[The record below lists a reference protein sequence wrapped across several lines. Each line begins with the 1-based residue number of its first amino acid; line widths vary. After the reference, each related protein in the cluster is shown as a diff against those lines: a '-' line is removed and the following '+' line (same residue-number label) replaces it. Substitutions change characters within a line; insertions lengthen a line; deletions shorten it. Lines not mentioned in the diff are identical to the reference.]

1 MPLTL
6 IVLVAYVL
14 SIAFEGPLR
23 TVLSLA
29 RVEMLLYVRDLAA
42 FCTIAYYARPSS
54 WTDKTAVNL
63 TSIAVYALACHSVL
77 GLWLG
82 HPLGPALFAIKLF
95 LALLFGLCVAQHIH
109 KYEKLMLTLLTFI
122 FVSSTMGVF
131 INKALGTF
139 PWEGDGFD
147 TVFGTVKTTNVW
159 WSGGERRL
167 PGFSRASFTVASI
180 MGISGV
186 FLSAYSKSTLT
197 RITLFAIGMPA
208 IYLTTSKGIMISY
221 MIVSAW
227 TLLPQGQFKSQL
239 GKIGFWFFVLLGVA
253 LPLLAALL
261 NLTPNII
268 RTAPANLSS
277 FADRFSTTWPEAL
290 LGLDHWHLWIT
301 GQGVGGV
308 SGALRYGSEAWM
320 YNPIDNLFLYCFMNF
335 GILGAIYYGFF
346 AYRTSKLHLSDSK
359 LHRAFFAS
367 GFLIF
372 SYGVT
377 AHMLE
382 DAFISITL
390 GMLIALYPKQSTA
403 EPS

>member
-1 MPLTL
+1 MPLTM
-6 IVLVAYVL
+6 IVLVAYML

-23 TVLSLA
+23 TTLSLA
-29 RVEMLLYVRDLAA
+29 HIEMLLYTRDLAA
-42 FCTIAYYARPSS
+42 FCTIAYYVRPSA
-54 WTDKTAVNL
+54 WADKTAVNL

-82 HPLGPALFAIKLF
+82 HPLGPVLFAIKLF
-95 LALLFGLCVAQHIH
+95 LAFLFGLCVAQHIH
-109 KYEKLMLTLLTFI
+109 KHEKLLLILLTMIFI
-122 FVSSTMGVF
+122 SSALGVF
-131 INKALGTF
+131 LNKALGTF

-159 WSGGERRL
+159 WSGGDRRL

-180 MGISGV
+180 LGISGV
-186 FLSAYSKSTLT
+186 FLSAYSKSTLV
-197 RITLFAIGMPA
+197 RMTLFAIGMPA

-221 MIVSAW
+221 MLVSAW
-227 TLLPQGQFKSQL
+227 TMLPHSLFKTKSGQFGL
-239 GKIGFWFFVLLGVA
+239 WFFVILGIV
-253 LPLLAALL
+253 LPFLAAALG
-261 NLTPNII
+261 LTPNVI
-268 RTAPANLSS
+268 RTAPASLSS
-277 FADRFSTTWPEAL
+277 FADRFSTTWPDAL
-290 LGLDHWHLWIT
+290 LGLNHWYLWIT

-308 SGALRYGSEAWM
+308 SGALRFGTEAWM

-335 GILGAIYYGFF
+335 GILGALYYGFF
-346 AYRTSKLHLSDSK
+346 AYRTSKLHLSDSR

-382 DAFISITL
+382 DAFVSIVL
-390 GMLIALYPKQSTA
+390 GILIALYPKQSTV
-403 EPS
+403 ERS